1 MTNRTKT
8 PLLATLSADQAH
20 SVLMRLVYDDPALAA
35 RAEEVAR
42 DLLEYV
48 DSTAIA
54 DILCYEL
61 STLKIEDVW
70 DTSGRTRDGYIDPSD
85 RAWEMLDEVLEPYR
99 EEMLEY
105 LRRGMPDESRI
116 YALGILLGI
125 RKFQNNSGSALLEE
139 VPDYGD
145 DTLEL
150 VREEWEEAVGDDEQ
164 VRLFAD
170 ELREEGLT

>member
-54 DILCYEL
+54 DILCCEL

-85 RAWEMLDEVLEPYR
+85 RAWEMLDEVLE
-99 EEMLEY
+99 Y

-125 RKFQNNSGSALLEE
+125 RKFQNDSGSALLEE

>member
-85 RAWEMLDEVLEPYR
+85 RAWEMLDEVLE
-99 EEMLEY
+99 Y

>member
-8 PLLATLSADQAH
+8 SLLATLSADQAH

-54 DILCYEL
+54 DILCCEL

-85 RAWEMLDEVLEPYR
+85 RAWEMLDEV
-99 EEMLEY
+99 LEY

>member
-54 DILCYEL
+54 DILCCEL

-85 RAWEMLDEVLEPYR
+85 RAWEMLDEVLE
-99 EEMLEY
+99 Y

-125 RKFQNNSGSALLEE
+125 KKFQNNSGSALLEE

>member
-48 DSTAIA
+48 DRTAID
-54 DILCYEL
+54 DILCCKL

-85 RAWEMLDEVLEPYR
+85 RAWEMLDEV
-99 EEMLEY
+99 LEY

-170 ELREEGLT
+170 ELREEELT

>member
-85 RAWEMLDEVLEPYR
+85 RAWEMLDEVLE
-99 EEMLEY
+99 Y

-125 RKFQNNSGSALLEE
+125 KKFQNNSGSALLEE

>member
-54 DILCYEL
+54 DILCCEL

-85 RAWEMLDEVLEPYR
+85 RAWEMLDEVLE
-99 EEMLEY
+99 Y

-125 RKFQNNSGSALLEE
+125 KKFQNNSGSALLEE

-170 ELREEGLT
+170 ELREEELT

>member
-54 DILCYEL
+54 DILCCEL

-85 RAWEMLDEVLEPYR
+85 RAWEMLDEV
-99 EEMLEY
+99 LEY

>member
-20 SVLMRLVYDDPALAA
+20 AVLMRLVYDDPALAA

-54 DILCYEL
+54 DILCCEL

-85 RAWEMLDEVLEPYR
+85 RAWEMLDEV
-99 EEMLEY
+99 LEY

>member
-54 DILCYEL
+54 DILCCEL

-70 DTSGRTRDGYIDPSD
+70 DTSG
-85 RAWEMLDEVLEPYR
+85 
-99 EEMLEY
+99 
-105 LRRGMPDESRI
+105 
-116 YALGILLGI
+116 
-125 RKFQNNSGSALLEE
+125 
-139 VPDYGD
+139 
-145 DTLEL
+145 
-150 VREEWEEAVGDDEQ
+150 
-164 VRLFAD
+164 
-170 ELREEGLT
+170 